1 MHSMMTLLETSY
13 RMLDSILDRN
23 PRLSLFVISGGL
35 FLGSVL
41 LDRHARLSL
50 NPPKASISNQSVGDG
65 TA

>member
-1 MHSMMTLLETSY
+1 MHSVMLLLETSY
-13 RMLDSILDRN
+13 RILDSVLSRN

-35 FLGSVL
+35 FLASLL
-41 LDRHARLSL
+41 LDRHNRLSL